1 MGSSPLTPIPFNC
14 QQSPPINPPHPLPSP
29 DTLLRAPGAAGGSQP
44 CQEPGSAGPTEA
56 GGRSSR
62 QDAPPRVGCRGGSP
76 HHPDPSSPQPGDF
89 THPVPQE
96 RARPRGPVSFQRQ
109 RRVEEKKKK
118 KRQTTRA
125 GWGHHAAG
133 TQPRAETSEHL
144 LSSWVKWGVGG
155 KKTKPKTTAFK
166 QLLFTVCTEPS
177 GQSIPVQR
185 PLRAGCDTDTH
196 RQTETDGPP
205 PPPARAPPAG
215 QRGEARRELGA
226 ARLLRGRGRASA
238 WGEPLWG
245 WGSRGPESPC
255 PRALGSSWE
264 QGLASSRA
272 WCPEPWHEG
281 GDPAEPQV
289 PLAEPK
295 CACSSAGLC
304 PRPGEAALKAEGG
317 REQDPLPWGLG
328 STCRRGG
335 GGCKSRGFAESQLR
349 NQLKSHGQ
357 EFQAGLAPARH
368 WGGTL
373 AAGWVTG
380 AAPSSAPGCPQ
391 PWLPWGGGQRLLRQ
405 GQEQPPQLPQPTAPA
420 IGHLPAAP
428 AHTGTDRQAL

>member
-1 MGSSPLTPIPFNC
+1 M
-14 QQSPPINPPHPLPSP
+14 
-29 DTLLRAPGAAGGSQP
+29 
-44 CQEPGSAGPTEA
+44 
-56 GGRSSR
+56 
-62 QDAPPRVGCRGGSP
+62 
-76 HHPDPSSPQPGDF
+76 
-89 THPVPQE
+89 
-96 RARPRGPVSFQRQ
+96 
-109 RRVEEKKKK
+109 
-118 KRQTTRA
+118 
-125 GWGHHAAG
+125 
-133 TQPRAETSEHL
+133 
-144 LSSWVKWGVGG
+144 
-155 KKTKPKTTAFK
+155 
-166 QLLFTVCTEPS
+166 LFTVCTEPS

-335 GGCKSRGFAESQLR
+335 GGVQKPGVCRVTAQKPTQKPRAGVSGRSGPRKALGRNPGSWLGDRRSPQLCTRLPPALATLGWGTEAASPGPRAAPPAPPAHRSGNWPLAGGSCPHRHRPAGAVRCGISRG
-349 NQLKSHGQ
+349 
-357 EFQAGLAPARH
+357 
-368 WGGTL
+368 
-373 AAGWVTG
+373 TG
-380 AAPSSAPGCPQ
+380 RG
-391 PWLPWGGGQRLLRQ
+391 
-405 GQEQPPQLPQPTAPA
+405 
-420 IGHLPAAP
+420 
-428 AHTGTDRQAL
+428 